1 MINDWRMEQV
11 VDPAKQQ
18 YLFQYS
24 KQGKLMGMAVQGAK
38 ANAGQRLAQA
48 KN

>member
-1 MINDWRMEQV
+1 MEQV
-11 VDPAKQQ
+11 VDPARQQ

-24 KQGKLMGMAVQGAK
+24 KQGKLMGLAVQGAK
-38 ANAGQRLAQA
+38 VSSGQRLAQS